1 MDIVARLNDL
11 EDKYPDL
18 EIEGAKAALIED
30 LSALHQEA
38 MNDRDDLSRFTV
50 QAAERFGGAYIPY
63 LFWDR
68 LALFFDDPFERD
80 YLFQLISA
88 LASSNFEEEEQ
99 RLMKPL
105 LITYFAVEK
114 EFERDKIHAQIADK
128 AHPAVRDYLIK
139 LFTFVEKNQRATD
152 MYREKFEMLRSL
164 LPSFDLLQM
173 PITQL
178 REQLEGV

>member
-1 MDIVARLNDL
+1 MNIIERIDAL

-18 EIEGAKAALIED
+18 EIEGAKPALIKE
-30 LSALHQEA
+30 LLLLHQDA
-38 MNDRDDLSRFTV
+38 MEDGDNLNRFTV

-68 LALFFDDPFERD
+68 LALFYDDPFERD
-80 YLFQLISA
+80 YLFQLVNSFA
-88 LASSNFEEEEQ
+88 VSNFEEDEQ

-114 EFERDKIHAQIADK
+114 EFERDKIIAQIAAK
-128 AHPAVRDYLIK
+128 AHPEVREYLEK
-139 LFTFVEKNQRATD
+139 LFTFVEKNQRSTD
-152 MYREKFEMLRSL
+152 MYREKFELLRNVMPDFNL
-164 LPSFDLLQM
+164 FQL

-178 REQLEGV
+178 RDQLAKA